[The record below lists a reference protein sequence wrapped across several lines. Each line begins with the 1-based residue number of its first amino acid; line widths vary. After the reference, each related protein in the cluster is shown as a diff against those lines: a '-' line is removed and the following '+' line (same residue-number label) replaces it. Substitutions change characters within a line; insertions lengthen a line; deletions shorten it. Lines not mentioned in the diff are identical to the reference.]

1 MTQADPK
8 YLGFDLE
15 RLARVEH
22 LIDADIDAKRYDGA
36 AIRVTRGGN
45 VALSATRGFAE
56 RTSARRLESDAV
68 FATMSVGS
76 APTGKKLKP
85 GTDRSTST
93 TVSAVTSTM
102 ATSPRAV
109 CVTNAITCGTM

>member
-8 YLGFDLE
+8 DLGFDLE

-45 VALSATRGFAE
+45 VALSATRGLAE
-56 RTSARRLESDAV
+56 RTSARQLESDAV
-68 FATMSVGS
+68 FATMSVGKQFTNTIVLNRIERGALRLLLPVPDAS
-76 APTGKKLKP
+76 P
-85 GTDRSTST
+85 G
-93 TVSAVTSTM
+93 VAH
-102 ATSPRAV
+102 
-109 CVTNAITCGTM
+109 